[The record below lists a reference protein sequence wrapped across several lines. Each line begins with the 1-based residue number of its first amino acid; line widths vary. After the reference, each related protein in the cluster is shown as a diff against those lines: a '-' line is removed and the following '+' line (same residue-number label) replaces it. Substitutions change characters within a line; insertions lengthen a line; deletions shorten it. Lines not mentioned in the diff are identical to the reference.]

1 MELSLDFWN
10 KYVPRHKKI
19 LCRKEIIRKIGADLN
34 ILCSLY
40 ILKQRV
46 GTAILTE
53 LLGRSRTEQ
62 FLAQLSTLGIKPSKV
77 HRNLSTDDMVA
88 IAVERKEGVVNSTGS
103 LSVNTG
109 KYTGRSP
116 DDRFLV
122 YDDTTHDTVDWGKIN
137 HQFPSGKF
145 EKLFEK
151 MKDFVDNKELF
162 VFDGFVGADPGTRLP
177 IRVINDHVWQ
187 SMFSSNLFIR
197 PTTEELEKH
206 EPEFTILC
214 INDFLADPE
223 IDGTRTDVFILIDLT
238 RKIVLIGGTEY
249 AGEMKKSM
257 FSIMNFLLPD
267 RNIFPMHCSA
277 NIGEKGD
284 TALFFGLSG
293 TGKTTLSADPNR
305 KLIGDDEHGWS
316 DNGTFNFE
324 GGCYAKCINLSQ
336 EAEPE
341 IWNSIKPGALLENVA
356 LNDNVPDYDDNSLT
370 ENTRVGYPLDFIP
383 GAVIPSVGGNPR
395 VIVFLTADA
404 LGVLPPVSRL
414 TKEGAMYHFM
424 SGYTSKLAGTER
436 GIKEPK
442 SVFSQCFGAPFM
454 PRPASVYAKLLG
466 EKINQHNTVV
476 YLVNTGWSGG
486 AYGVGKRIKIKYS
499 RAMVTAAISGSLDI
513 VKYRHDDLLN
523 LDIPTE
529 VEGVPSE
536 ILDPKH
542 TWADKDSYD
551 LSAKK
556 LAQMFVENFRKF
568 ENVSDEIIAAGPKY
582 SV

>member
-1 MELSLDFWN
+1 MS
-10 KYVPRHKKI
+10 KYP
-19 LCRKEIIRKIGADLN
+19 LETG
-34 ILCSLY
+34 
-40 ILKQRV
+40 
-46 GTAILTE
+46 ILTE
-53 LLGRSRTEQ
+53 LLGRSRTKQ
-62 FLAQLSTLGIKPSKV
+62 FLAQLSAFGINPSKI
-77 HRNLSTDDMVA
+77 HRNLPTDEMVA
-88 IAVERKEGVVNSTGS
+88 IAVEREEGVVNSTGS

-116 DDRFLV
+116 DDRFIV
-122 YDDTTHDTVDWGKIN
+122 YDDTTHETIDWGKIN

-223 IDGTRTDVFILIDLT
+223 VDGTRTDVFILIDLT

-257 FSIMNFLLPD
+257 FGVMNFLLPG

-341 IWNSIKPGALLENVA
+341 IWNAIKPGALLENVV
-356 LNDNVPDYDDNSLT
+356 LNDNIPDYDDNSLT

-383 GAVIPSVGGNPR
+383 GAVIPSIGGNPR

-486 AYGVGKRIKIKYS
+486 PYGVGKRIKIKYS

>member
-1 MELSLDFWN
+1 MS
-10 KYVPRHKKI
+10 KYP
-19 LCRKEIIRKIGADLN
+19 LETG
-34 ILCSLY
+34 
-40 ILKQRV
+40 
-46 GTAILTE
+46 ILTE
-53 LLGRSRTEQ
+53 LLGRSRTKQ
-62 FLAQLSTLGIKPSKV
+62 FLAQLSAFGINPSKI
-77 HRNLSTDDMVA
+77 HRNLPTDEMVA
-88 IAVERKEGVVNSTGS
+88 IAVEREEGVVNSTGS

-116 DDRFLV
+116 DDRFIV
-122 YDDTTHDTVDWGKIN
+122 YDDTTHETIDWGKIN

-223 IDGTRTDVFILIDLT
+223 IDGTRSDVFILIDLT

-257 FSIMNFLLPD
+257 FSIMNFLLPG

-293 TGKTTLSADPNR
+293 TGKTTLSADANR

-316 DNGTFNFE
+316 DDGTFNFE

-341 IWNSIKPGALLENVA
+341 IWNAIKPGALLENVV
-356 LNDNVPDYDDNSLT
+356 LNDNIPDYDDNSLT

-383 GAVIPSVGGNPR
+383 GAIIPSVGGNPR

-404 LGVLPPVSRL
+404 LGVLPPVSKL

-424 SGYTSKLAGTER
+424 SGYTSKLGGTER

-486 AYGVGKRIKIKYS
+486 PYGVGKRIKIKYS
-499 RAMVTAAISGSLDI
+499 RAMVTAAISGALDI

-523 LDIPTE
+523 LDIPTD

-542 TWADKDSYD
+542 TWVDKDSYD

>member
-1 MELSLDFWN
+1 MS
-10 KYVPRHKKI
+10 KYP
-19 LCRKEIIRKIGADLN
+19 LETG
-34 ILCSLY
+34 
-40 ILKQRV
+40 
-46 GTAILTE
+46 ILTE
-53 LLGRSRTEQ
+53 LLGRSRTKQ
-62 FLAQLSTLGIKPSKV
+62 FLAQLSAFGINPSKI
-77 HRNLSTDDMVA
+77 HRNLPTDEMVA
-88 IAVERKEGVVNSTGS
+88 IAVEREEGVVNSTGS

-116 DDRFLV
+116 DDRFIV
-122 YDDTTHDTVDWGKIN
+122 YDDTTHETIDWGKIN

-187 SMFSSNLFIR
+187 NMFSSNLFIR

-223 IDGTRTDVFILIDLT
+223 IDGTRSDVFILIDLT

-257 FSIMNFLLPD
+257 FSIMNFLLPG

-293 TGKTTLSADPNR
+293 TGKTTLSADANR

-316 DNGTFNFE
+316 DDGTFNFE
-324 GGCYAKCINLSQ
+324 GGCYAKCINLSE

-341 IWNSIKPGALLENVA
+341 IWNAIKPGALLENVV
-356 LNDNVPDYDDNSLT
+356 LNDNIPDYDDNSLT

-383 GAVIPSVGGNPR
+383 GAIIPSVGGNPR

-404 LGVLPPVSRL
+404 LGVLPPVSKL

-424 SGYTSKLAGTER
+424 SGYTSKLGGTER

-486 AYGVGKRIKIKYS
+486 PYGVGKRIKIKYS
-499 RAMVTAAISGSLDI
+499 RAMVTAAISGALDI

-523 LDIPTE
+523 LDIPTD

-542 TWADKDSYD
+542 TWVDKDSYD